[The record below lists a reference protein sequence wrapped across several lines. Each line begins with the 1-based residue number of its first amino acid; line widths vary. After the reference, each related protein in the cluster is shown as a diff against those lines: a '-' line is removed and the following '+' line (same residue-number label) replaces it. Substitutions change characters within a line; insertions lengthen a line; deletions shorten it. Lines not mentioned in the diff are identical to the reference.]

1 MDTSDFYDTAVL
13 ALRALSSCI
22 PTADK
27 PAERSDHFEAI
38 NSLRD
43 FIRAADEERA
53 INNSREN
60 YRTHIREGER
70 KS

>member
-1 MDTSDFYDTAVL
+1 MDASDFYDTAVL

-22 PTADK
+22 PTSDK
-27 PAERSDHFEAI
+27 PAAIKEHFEAI
-38 NSLRD
+38 NQLRD
-43 FIRAADEERA
+43 FIRAADEERE
-53 INNSREN
+53 INNSGAN